1 MGKVKIKKKE
11 TRIDMTAMSDVTV
24 LLLTFFMLTST
35 FLQKEPVTVITP
47 PSVSEEKVPDSN
59 LLSVLVSPE
68 GKVFLEVLGS
78 KDSTMKSETVRADL
92 LKNMVAE
99 YKKTHPSAN
108 LAFTNKEMETFSK
121 LNAFGVP
128 ITKMKEWLNLEPD
141 QRDKFLESEQNPGI
155 PINMNEDPNN
165 PNEFQMWVRA
175 AYNSV
180 NPELQESMVKGR
192 GIAIKADQTT
202 PYSVVNVVMDNRID
216 FTPMVDMNMLLITF
230 FMLCTTMIKSQT
242 LQIALPTNEKVEKEQ
257 QNKVKQSEAVT
268 IIIDGKIDE
277 KTGLSNPEDGMLFY
291 YDGMPETDKLAQGES
306 NMKQIEFGAKTGGAY
321 PAIRE
326 ILQERNKEVVLKI
339 ADLKK
344 EWKEMKFSKNEE
356 VNDSIYQEK
365 AKKIRN
371 DSTLKRPVVIIKA
384 TPNAS
389 YAHVVSVLD
398 EMQINNISRYQIDRI
413 NEVDSAMMIMVQ
425 AKNLKK

>member
-1 MGKVKIKKKE
+1 
-11 TRIDMTAMSDVTV
+11 MTAMSDVTV

-202 PYSVVNVVMDNRID
+202 PYSVVNVVMDNLQTMKMNK
-216 FTPMVDMNMLLITF
+216 FTLMT
-230 FMLCTTMIKSQT
+230 
-242 LQIALPTNEKVEKEQ
+242 AL
-257 QNKVKQSEAVT
+257 
-268 IIIDGKIDE
+268 
-277 KTGLSNPEDGMLFY
+277 KT
-291 YDGMPETDKLAQGES
+291 
-306 NMKQIEFGAKTGGAY
+306 
-321 PAIRE
+321 
-326 ILQERNKEVVLKI
+326 
-339 ADLKK
+339 
-344 EWKEMKFSKNEE
+344 EE
-356 VNDSIYQEK
+356 E
-365 AKKIRN
+365 
-371 DSTLKRPVVIIKA
+371 
-384 TPNAS
+384 
-389 YAHVVSVLD
+389 
-398 EMQINNISRYQIDRI
+398 
-413 NEVDSAMMIMVQ
+413 
-425 AKNLKK
+425 

>member
-47 PSVSEEKVPDSN
+47 PSVSEEKVPDAN

-141 QRDKFLESEQNPGI
+141 QRDKALESGPGV
-155 PINMNEDPNN
+155 PISMNEDPNN
-165 PNEFQMWVRA
+165 PNEFQMWIRA

-202 PYSVVNVVMDNRID
+202 PYSVVNVVMDNLQTMKMNK
-216 FTPMVDMNMLLITF
+216 FTLMT
-230 FMLCTTMIKSQT
+230 
-242 LQIALPTNEKVEKEQ
+242 AL
-257 QNKVKQSEAVT
+257 
-268 IIIDGKIDE
+268 
-277 KTGLSNPEDGMLFY
+277 KTEED
-291 YDGMPETDKLAQGES
+291 
-306 NMKQIEFGAKTGGAY
+306 
-321 PAIRE
+321 
-326 ILQERNKEVVLKI
+326 
-339 ADLKK
+339 
-344 EWKEMKFSKNEE
+344 
-356 VNDSIYQEK
+356 
-365 AKKIRN
+365 
-371 DSTLKRPVVIIKA
+371 
-384 TPNAS
+384 
-389 YAHVVSVLD
+389 
-398 EMQINNISRYQIDRI
+398 
-413 NEVDSAMMIMVQ
+413 
-425 AKNLKK
+425 

>member
-47 PSVSEEKVPDSN
+47 PSVSEEKVPDAN

-108 LAFTNKEMETFSK
+108 LAFTNKEIETFSK

-141 QRDKFLESEQNPGI
+141 QRDKALENGPGV

-202 PYSVVNVVMDNRID
+202 PYSVVNVVMDNLQTMKMNK
-216 FTPMVDMNMLLITF
+216 FTLMT
-230 FMLCTTMIKSQT
+230 
-242 LQIALPTNEKVEKEQ
+242 ALKT
-257 QNKVKQSEAVT
+257 SE
-268 IIIDGKIDE
+268 D
-277 KTGLSNPEDGMLFY
+277 
-291 YDGMPETDKLAQGES
+291 
-306 NMKQIEFGAKTGGAY
+306 
-321 PAIRE
+321 
-326 ILQERNKEVVLKI
+326 
-339 ADLKK
+339 
-344 EWKEMKFSKNEE
+344 
-356 VNDSIYQEK
+356 
-365 AKKIRN
+365 
-371 DSTLKRPVVIIKA
+371 
-384 TPNAS
+384 
-389 YAHVVSVLD
+389 
-398 EMQINNISRYQIDRI
+398 
-413 NEVDSAMMIMVQ
+413 
-425 AKNLKK
+425 

>member
-47 PSVSEEKVPDSN
+47 PSVSEEKVPDAN

-68 GKVFLEVLGS
+68 GKVYLEVLGS

-92 LKNMVAE
+92 LKNMVSE

-108 LAFTNKEMETFSK
+108 LAFTNKEIETFSK

-141 QRDKFLESEQNPGI
+141 QRDKFLESKENPGV

-175 AYNSV
+175 AYNSL
-180 NPELQESMVKGR
+180 NPELQEAMVKGR

-202 PYSVVNVVMDNRID
+202 PYSVVNVVMDNLQTMKMNK
-216 FTPMVDMNMLLITF
+216 FTLMT
-230 FMLCTTMIKSQT
+230 
-242 LQIALPTNEKVEKEQ
+242 ALKLE
-257 QNKVKQSEAVT
+257 
-268 IIIDGKIDE
+268 
-277 KTGLSNPEDGMLFY
+277 ED
-291 YDGMPETDKLAQGES
+291 
-306 NMKQIEFGAKTGGAY
+306 
-321 PAIRE
+321 
-326 ILQERNKEVVLKI
+326 
-339 ADLKK
+339 
-344 EWKEMKFSKNEE
+344 
-356 VNDSIYQEK
+356 
-365 AKKIRN
+365 
-371 DSTLKRPVVIIKA
+371 
-384 TPNAS
+384 
-389 YAHVVSVLD
+389 
-398 EMQINNISRYQIDRI
+398 
-413 NEVDSAMMIMVQ
+413 
-425 AKNLKK
+425 

>member
-47 PSVSEEKVPDSN
+47 PSVSEEKVPDAN
-59 LLSVLVSPE
+59 LLSILVSPE

-108 LAFTNKEMETFSK
+108 LAFTNKEIETFSK

-128 ITKMKEWLNLEPD
+128 IKNMKEWLNLEPD
-141 QRDKFLESEQNPGI
+141 QRDKFLESKENPGV

-165 PNEFQMWVRA
+165 PNEFQMWIRA

-180 NPELQESMVKGR
+180 NPELQETMVKGR

-202 PYSVVNVVMDNRID
+202 PYSVVNVVMDNLQTMKMNK
-216 FTPMVDMNMLLITF
+216 FTLMT
-230 FMLCTTMIKSQT
+230 
-242 LQIALPTNEKVEKEQ
+242 AL
-257 QNKVKQSEAVT
+257 
-268 IIIDGKIDE
+268 
-277 KTGLSNPEDGMLFY
+277 KT
-291 YDGMPETDKLAQGES
+291 
-306 NMKQIEFGAKTGGAY
+306 
-321 PAIRE
+321 
-326 ILQERNKEVVLKI
+326 
-339 ADLKK
+339 
-344 EWKEMKFSKNEE
+344 EE
-356 VNDSIYQEK
+356 E
-365 AKKIRN
+365 
-371 DSTLKRPVVIIKA
+371 
-384 TPNAS
+384 
-389 YAHVVSVLD
+389 
-398 EMQINNISRYQIDRI
+398 
-413 NEVDSAMMIMVQ
+413 
-425 AKNLKK
+425 

>member
-47 PSVSEEKVPDSN
+47 PSVSEEKVPDAN

-92 LKNMVAE
+92 LKNMVVE

-108 LAFTNKEMETFSK
+108 LAFTNKEIETFSK

-141 QRDKFLESEQNPGI
+141 QRDKALEAGPGV

-165 PNEFQMWVRA
+165 PNEFQMWIRA

-202 PYSVVNVVMDNRID
+202 PYSVVNVVMDNLQTMKMNK
-216 FTPMVDMNMLLITF
+216 FTLMT
-230 FMLCTTMIKSQT
+230 
-242 LQIALPTNEKVEKEQ
+242 AL
-257 QNKVKQSEAVT
+257 
-268 IIIDGKIDE
+268 
-277 KTGLSNPEDGMLFY
+277 KT
-291 YDGMPETDKLAQGES
+291 
-306 NMKQIEFGAKTGGAY
+306 
-321 PAIRE
+321 
-326 ILQERNKEVVLKI
+326 
-339 ADLKK
+339 
-344 EWKEMKFSKNEE
+344 EE
-356 VNDSIYQEK
+356 E
-365 AKKIRN
+365 
-371 DSTLKRPVVIIKA
+371 
-384 TPNAS
+384 
-389 YAHVVSVLD
+389 
-398 EMQINNISRYQIDRI
+398 
-413 NEVDSAMMIMVQ
+413 
-425 AKNLKK
+425 

>member
-68 GKVFLEVLGS
+68 GKVYLEVLGS

-141 QRDKFLESEQNPGI
+141 LRDKFLESEQNPGI

-175 AYNSV
+175 AYNSM

-202 PYSVVNVVMDNRID
+202 PYSVVNVVMDNLQTMKMNK
-216 FTPMVDMNMLLITF
+216 FTLMT
-230 FMLCTTMIKSQT
+230 
-242 LQIALPTNEKVEKEQ
+242 ALKT
-257 QNKVKQSEAVT
+257 SE
-268 IIIDGKIDE
+268 D
-277 KTGLSNPEDGMLFY
+277 
-291 YDGMPETDKLAQGES
+291 
-306 NMKQIEFGAKTGGAY
+306 
-321 PAIRE
+321 
-326 ILQERNKEVVLKI
+326 
-339 ADLKK
+339 
-344 EWKEMKFSKNEE
+344 
-356 VNDSIYQEK
+356 
-365 AKKIRN
+365 
-371 DSTLKRPVVIIKA
+371 
-384 TPNAS
+384 
-389 YAHVVSVLD
+389 
-398 EMQINNISRYQIDRI
+398 
-413 NEVDSAMMIMVQ
+413 
-425 AKNLKK
+425 

>member
-47 PSVSEEKVPDSN
+47 PSVAEEKVPDSN

-68 GKVFLEVLGS
+68 GKVFLEVLGD

-92 LKNMVAE
+92 LKNMVSE

-108 LAFTNKEMETFSK
+108 LAFTNKEIETFSR

-141 QRDKFLESEQNPGI
+141 QRDKFLESKENPGV

-165 PNEFQMWVRA
+165 PNEFQMWIRA

-180 NPELQESMVKGR
+180 NPNLQEAMVKGR

-202 PYSVVNVVMDNRID
+202 PYSVVNVVMDNLQ
-216 FTPMVDMNMLLITF
+216 TMKMN
-230 FMLCTTMIKSQT
+230 
-242 LQIALPTNEKVEKEQ
+242 
-257 QNKVKQSEAVT
+257 
-268 IIIDGKIDE
+268 
-277 KTGLSNPEDGMLFY
+277 
-291 YDGMPETDKLAQGES
+291 
-306 NMKQIEFGAKTGGAY
+306 
-321 PAIRE
+321 
-326 ILQERNKEVVLKI
+326 
-339 ADLKK
+339 
-344 EWKEMKFSKNEE
+344 KFSLMTALKTSEE
-356 VNDSIYQEK
+356 
-365 AKKIRN
+365 
-371 DSTLKRPVVIIKA
+371 
-384 TPNAS
+384 
-389 YAHVVSVLD
+389 
-398 EMQINNISRYQIDRI
+398 
-413 NEVDSAMMIMVQ
+413 
-425 AKNLKK
+425 

>member
-47 PSVSEEKVPDSN
+47 PSVSEEKVPDAN

-68 GKVFLEVLGS
+68 GKVYLEVLGS

-108 LAFTNKEMETFSK
+108 LAFTNKEIETFSK

-128 ITKMKEWLNLEPD
+128 IAKMKEWLNLDPD
-141 QRDKFLESEQNPGI
+141 QRDKFLESDQNPGV

-202 PYSVVNVVMDNRID
+202 PYSVVNVVMDNLQTMKMNK
-216 FTPMVDMNMLLITF
+216 FTLMT
-230 FMLCTTMIKSQT
+230 
-242 LQIALPTNEKVEKEQ
+242 AL
-257 QNKVKQSEAVT
+257 
-268 IIIDGKIDE
+268 
-277 KTGLSNPEDGMLFY
+277 KTEED
-291 YDGMPETDKLAQGES
+291 
-306 NMKQIEFGAKTGGAY
+306 
-321 PAIRE
+321 
-326 ILQERNKEVVLKI
+326 
-339 ADLKK
+339 
-344 EWKEMKFSKNEE
+344 
-356 VNDSIYQEK
+356 
-365 AKKIRN
+365 
-371 DSTLKRPVVIIKA
+371 
-384 TPNAS
+384 
-389 YAHVVSVLD
+389 
-398 EMQINNISRYQIDRI
+398 
-413 NEVDSAMMIMVQ
+413 
-425 AKNLKK
+425 

>member
-47 PSVSEEKVPDSN
+47 PSVSEEKVPDAN

-108 LAFTNKEMETFSK
+108 LAFTNKEIETFSK

-141 QRDKFLESEQNPGI
+141 QRDKFLESEQNPGV

-165 PNEFQMWVRA
+165 PNEFQMWIRA

-180 NPELQESMVKGR
+180 NPELQEAMVKGR

-202 PYSVVNVVMDNRID
+202 PYSVVNVVMDNLQ
-216 FTPMVDMNMLLITF
+216 TMKMN
-230 FMLCTTMIKSQT
+230 
-242 LQIALPTNEKVEKEQ
+242 
-257 QNKVKQSEAVT
+257 
-268 IIIDGKIDE
+268 
-277 KTGLSNPEDGMLFY
+277 
-291 YDGMPETDKLAQGES
+291 
-306 NMKQIEFGAKTGGAY
+306 
-321 PAIRE
+321 
-326 ILQERNKEVVLKI
+326 
-339 ADLKK
+339 
-344 EWKEMKFSKNEE
+344 KFSLMTALKTSEE
-356 VNDSIYQEK
+356 
-365 AKKIRN
+365 
-371 DSTLKRPVVIIKA
+371 
-384 TPNAS
+384 
-389 YAHVVSVLD
+389 
-398 EMQINNISRYQIDRI
+398 
-413 NEVDSAMMIMVQ
+413 
-425 AKNLKK
+425 

>member
-1 MGKVKIKKKE
+1 
-11 TRIDMTAMSDVTV
+11 MTAMSDVTV

-202 PYSVVNVVMDNRID
+202 PYSVVNVVMDNLQTMKMNK
-216 FTPMVDMNMLLITF
+216 FTLMT
-230 FMLCTTMIKSQT
+230 
-242 LQIALPTNEKVEKEQ
+242 AL
-257 QNKVKQSEAVT
+257 
-268 IIIDGKIDE
+268 
-277 KTGLSNPEDGMLFY
+277 KTE
-291 YDGMPETDKLAQGES
+291 
-306 NMKQIEFGAKTGGAY
+306 
-321 PAIRE
+321 
-326 ILQERNKEVVLKI
+326 
-339 ADLKK
+339 
-344 EWKEMKFSKNEE
+344 EE
-356 VNDSIYQEK
+356 VRYPY
-365 AKKIRN
+365 R
-371 DSTLKRPVVIIKA
+371 LH
-384 TPNAS
+384 S
-389 YAHVVSVLD
+389 YG
-398 EMQINNISRYQIDRI
+398 
-413 NEVDSAMMIMVQ
+413 
-425 AKNLKK
+425 

>member
-47 PSVSEEKVPDSN
+47 PSVSEEKVPDAN

-108 LAFTNKEMETFSK
+108 LAFTNKEIETFSK

-141 QRDKFLESEQNPGI
+141 QRDKALEAGPGV

-165 PNEFQMWVRA
+165 PNEFQMWIRA

-180 NPELQESMVKGR
+180 NPELQETMVKGR

-202 PYSVVNVVMDNRID
+202 PYSVVNVVMDNLQTMKMNK
-216 FTPMVDMNMLLITF
+216 FTLMT
-230 FMLCTTMIKSQT
+230 
-242 LQIALPTNEKVEKEQ
+242 AL
-257 QNKVKQSEAVT
+257 
-268 IIIDGKIDE
+268 
-277 KTGLSNPEDGMLFY
+277 KTEED
-291 YDGMPETDKLAQGES
+291 
-306 NMKQIEFGAKTGGAY
+306 
-321 PAIRE
+321 
-326 ILQERNKEVVLKI
+326 
-339 ADLKK
+339 
-344 EWKEMKFSKNEE
+344 
-356 VNDSIYQEK
+356 
-365 AKKIRN
+365 
-371 DSTLKRPVVIIKA
+371 
-384 TPNAS
+384 
-389 YAHVVSVLD
+389 
-398 EMQINNISRYQIDRI
+398 
-413 NEVDSAMMIMVQ
+413 
-425 AKNLKK
+425 

>member
-35 FLQKEPVTVITP
+35 FLQKEPVQVITP
-47 PSVSEEKVPDSN
+47 PSVAEEKVPDAN

-99 YKKTHPSAN
+99 YTKTHPSAN
-108 LAFTNKEMETFSK
+108 LGITSKDIETFSK

-128 ITKMKEWLNLEPD
+128 ITKMKEWLNMEPEA
-141 QRDKFLESEQNPGI
+141 RDKALKTAGI

-180 NPELQESMVKGR
+180 NEELKDAIVSGR

-202 PYSVVNVVMDNRID
+202 PYSVVNVVMDNLQTMKMNK
-216 FTPMVDMNMLLITF
+216 FTLMT
-230 FMLCTTMIKSQT
+230 
-242 LQIALPTNEKVEKEQ
+242 AL
-257 QNKVKQSEAVT
+257 
-268 IIIDGKIDE
+268 
-277 KTGLSNPEDGMLFY
+277 KT
-291 YDGMPETDKLAQGES
+291 
-306 NMKQIEFGAKTGGAY
+306 
-321 PAIRE
+321 
-326 ILQERNKEVVLKI
+326 
-339 ADLKK
+339 
-344 EWKEMKFSKNEE
+344 EE
-356 VNDSIYQEK
+356 E
-365 AKKIRN
+365 
-371 DSTLKRPVVIIKA
+371 
-384 TPNAS
+384 
-389 YAHVVSVLD
+389 
-398 EMQINNISRYQIDRI
+398 
-413 NEVDSAMMIMVQ
+413 
-425 AKNLKK
+425 

>member
-47 PSVSEEKVPDSN
+47 PSVAEEKVPDAN
-59 LLSVLVSPE
+59 LLSVLVSPQ

-108 LAFTNKEMETFSK
+108 LAFTNKEIETFSK

-141 QRDKFLESEQNPGI
+141 QRDKFLESEQNPGV

-165 PNEFQMWVRA
+165 PNEFQMWIRA

-180 NPELQESMVKGR
+180 NPELQETMVKGR

-202 PYSVVNVVMDNRID
+202 PYSVVNVVMDNLQTMKMNK
-216 FTPMVDMNMLLITF
+216 FTLMT
-230 FMLCTTMIKSQT
+230 
-242 LQIALPTNEKVEKEQ
+242 AL
-257 QNKVKQSEAVT
+257 
-268 IIIDGKIDE
+268 
-277 KTGLSNPEDGMLFY
+277 KT
-291 YDGMPETDKLAQGES
+291 
-306 NMKQIEFGAKTGGAY
+306 
-321 PAIRE
+321 
-326 ILQERNKEVVLKI
+326 
-339 ADLKK
+339 
-344 EWKEMKFSKNEE
+344 EE
-356 VNDSIYQEK
+356 E
-365 AKKIRN
+365 
-371 DSTLKRPVVIIKA
+371 
-384 TPNAS
+384 
-389 YAHVVSVLD
+389 
-398 EMQINNISRYQIDRI
+398 
-413 NEVDSAMMIMVQ
+413 
-425 AKNLKK
+425 

>member
-47 PSVSEEKVPDSN
+47 PSVAEEKVPDAN

-68 GKVFLEVLGS
+68 GKVYLEVLGS

-108 LAFTNKEMETFSK
+108 LAFTNKEIETFSK

-128 ITKMKEWLNLEPD
+128 IRNMKEWLNLEPD
-141 QRDKFLESEQNPGI
+141 QRDKFLESKENPGV

-165 PNEFQMWVRA
+165 PNEFQMWIRA

-180 NPELQESMVKGR
+180 NPELQEAMVKGR

-202 PYSVVNVVMDNRID
+202 PYSVVNVVMDNLQTMKMNK
-216 FTPMVDMNMLLITF
+216 FTLMT
-230 FMLCTTMIKSQT
+230 
-242 LQIALPTNEKVEKEQ
+242 AL
-257 QNKVKQSEAVT
+257 
-268 IIIDGKIDE
+268 
-277 KTGLSNPEDGMLFY
+277 KT
-291 YDGMPETDKLAQGES
+291 
-306 NMKQIEFGAKTGGAY
+306 
-321 PAIRE
+321 
-326 ILQERNKEVVLKI
+326 
-339 ADLKK
+339 
-344 EWKEMKFSKNEE
+344 EE
-356 VNDSIYQEK
+356 E
-365 AKKIRN
+365 
-371 DSTLKRPVVIIKA
+371 
-384 TPNAS
+384 
-389 YAHVVSVLD
+389 
-398 EMQINNISRYQIDRI
+398 
-413 NEVDSAMMIMVQ
+413 
-425 AKNLKK
+425 

>member
-47 PSVSEEKVPDSN
+47 PSVSEEKVPDAN

-99 YKKTHPSAN
+99 YKRTHPSAN
-108 LAFTNKEMETFSK
+108 LSFTNKEIETFSK

-141 QRDKFLESEQNPGI
+141 QRDKALESGPGV
-155 PINMNEDPNN
+155 PISMNEDPNN
-165 PNEFQMWVRA
+165 PNEFQMWIRA

-202 PYSVVNVVMDNRID
+202 PYSVVNVVMDNLQTMKMNK
-216 FTPMVDMNMLLITF
+216 FTLMT
-230 FMLCTTMIKSQT
+230 
-242 LQIALPTNEKVEKEQ
+242 AL
-257 QNKVKQSEAVT
+257 
-268 IIIDGKIDE
+268 
-277 KTGLSNPEDGMLFY
+277 KT
-291 YDGMPETDKLAQGES
+291 
-306 NMKQIEFGAKTGGAY
+306 
-321 PAIRE
+321 
-326 ILQERNKEVVLKI
+326 
-339 ADLKK
+339 
-344 EWKEMKFSKNEE
+344 EE
-356 VNDSIYQEK
+356 E
-365 AKKIRN
+365 
-371 DSTLKRPVVIIKA
+371 
-384 TPNAS
+384 
-389 YAHVVSVLD
+389 
-398 EMQINNISRYQIDRI
+398 
-413 NEVDSAMMIMVQ
+413 
-425 AKNLKK
+425 

>member
-47 PSVSEEKVPDSN
+47 PSVSEEKVPDAN
-59 LLSVLVSPE
+59 LLSILVSPE

-165 PNEFQMWVRA
+165 PNEFQMWIRA

-180 NPELQESMVKGR
+180 NPELQEMMVKGR

-202 PYSVVNVVMDNRID
+202 PYSVVNVVMDNLQTMKMNK
-216 FTPMVDMNMLLITF
+216 FTLMT
-230 FMLCTTMIKSQT
+230 
-242 LQIALPTNEKVEKEQ
+242 AL
-257 QNKVKQSEAVT
+257 
-268 IIIDGKIDE
+268 
-277 KTGLSNPEDGMLFY
+277 KT
-291 YDGMPETDKLAQGES
+291 
-306 NMKQIEFGAKTGGAY
+306 
-321 PAIRE
+321 
-326 ILQERNKEVVLKI
+326 
-339 ADLKK
+339 
-344 EWKEMKFSKNEE
+344 EE
-356 VNDSIYQEK
+356 E
-365 AKKIRN
+365 
-371 DSTLKRPVVIIKA
+371 
-384 TPNAS
+384 
-389 YAHVVSVLD
+389 
-398 EMQINNISRYQIDRI
+398 
-413 NEVDSAMMIMVQ
+413 
-425 AKNLKK
+425 

>member
-47 PSVSEEKVPDSN
+47 PSVSEEKVPDAN

-108 LAFTNKEMETFSK
+108 LQFTNKEFETFSK

-141 QRDKFLESEQNPGI
+141 QRDKFLESEQNPGV

-175 AYNSV
+175 AYNSL
-180 NPELQESMVKGR
+180 NPELQEAMVKGR

-202 PYSVVNVVMDNRID
+202 PYSVVNVVMDNLQTMKMNK
-216 FTPMVDMNMLLITF
+216 FTLMT
-230 FMLCTTMIKSQT
+230 
-242 LQIALPTNEKVEKEQ
+242 ALKT
-257 QNKVKQSEAVT
+257 SE
-268 IIIDGKIDE
+268 D
-277 KTGLSNPEDGMLFY
+277 
-291 YDGMPETDKLAQGES
+291 
-306 NMKQIEFGAKTGGAY
+306 
-321 PAIRE
+321 
-326 ILQERNKEVVLKI
+326 
-339 ADLKK
+339 
-344 EWKEMKFSKNEE
+344 
-356 VNDSIYQEK
+356 
-365 AKKIRN
+365 
-371 DSTLKRPVVIIKA
+371 
-384 TPNAS
+384 
-389 YAHVVSVLD
+389 
-398 EMQINNISRYQIDRI
+398 
-413 NEVDSAMMIMVQ
+413 
-425 AKNLKK
+425 

>member
-47 PSVSEEKVPDSN
+47 PSVAEEKVPDAN
-59 LLSVLVSPE
+59 LLSVLVSPQ

-108 LAFTNKEMETFSK
+108 LAFTNKEIETFSR

-141 QRDKFLESEQNPGI
+141 QRDKFLESEQNPGV

-165 PNEFQMWVRA
+165 PNEFQMWIRA

-180 NPELQESMVKGR
+180 NPELQEMMVKGR

-202 PYSVVNVVMDNRID
+202 PYSVVNVVMDNLQ
-216 FTPMVDMNMLLITF
+216 TMKMN
-230 FMLCTTMIKSQT
+230 
-242 LQIALPTNEKVEKEQ
+242 
-257 QNKVKQSEAVT
+257 
-268 IIIDGKIDE
+268 
-277 KTGLSNPEDGMLFY
+277 
-291 YDGMPETDKLAQGES
+291 
-306 NMKQIEFGAKTGGAY
+306 
-321 PAIRE
+321 
-326 ILQERNKEVVLKI
+326 
-339 ADLKK
+339 
-344 EWKEMKFSKNEE
+344 KFSLMTALKTSEE
-356 VNDSIYQEK
+356 
-365 AKKIRN
+365 
-371 DSTLKRPVVIIKA
+371 
-384 TPNAS
+384 
-389 YAHVVSVLD
+389 
-398 EMQINNISRYQIDRI
+398 
-413 NEVDSAMMIMVQ
+413 
-425 AKNLKK
+425 

>member
-47 PSVSEEKVPDSN
+47 PSVAEEKVPDAN
-59 LLSVLVSPE
+59 LLSVLVSPQ

-108 LAFTNKEMETFSK
+108 LAFTNKEIETFSR

-141 QRDKFLESEQNPGI
+141 QRDKFLESEQNPGV

-165 PNEFQMWVRA
+165 PNEFQMWIRA

-180 NPELQESMVKGR
+180 NPELQEAMVKGR

-202 PYSVVNVVMDNRID
+202 PYSVVNVVMDNLQ
-216 FTPMVDMNMLLITF
+216 TMKMN
-230 FMLCTTMIKSQT
+230 
-242 LQIALPTNEKVEKEQ
+242 
-257 QNKVKQSEAVT
+257 
-268 IIIDGKIDE
+268 
-277 KTGLSNPEDGMLFY
+277 
-291 YDGMPETDKLAQGES
+291 
-306 NMKQIEFGAKTGGAY
+306 
-321 PAIRE
+321 
-326 ILQERNKEVVLKI
+326 
-339 ADLKK
+339 
-344 EWKEMKFSKNEE
+344 KFSLMT
-356 VNDSIYQEK
+356 
-365 AKKIRN
+365 A
-371 DSTLKRPVVIIKA
+371 LK
-384 TPNAS
+384 TS
-389 YAHVVSVLD
+389 ED
-398 EMQINNISRYQIDRI
+398 
-413 NEVDSAMMIMVQ
+413 
-425 AKNLKK
+425 

>member
-59 LLSVLVSPE
+59 LLSILVSPE

-92 LKNMVAE
+92 LKNMVSE

-108 LAFTNKEMETFSK
+108 LAFTNKEIETFSR

-128 ITKMKEWLNLEPD
+128 ITKMKEWLNLKPD
-141 QRDKFLESEQNPGI
+141 QRDKFLESEQNPGV

-165 PNEFQMWVRA
+165 PNEFQMWIRA

-180 NPELQESMVKGR
+180 NPELQEAMVKGR

-202 PYSVVNVVMDNRID
+202 PYSVVNVVMDNLQ
-216 FTPMVDMNMLLITF
+216 TMKMN
-230 FMLCTTMIKSQT
+230 
-242 LQIALPTNEKVEKEQ
+242 
-257 QNKVKQSEAVT
+257 
-268 IIIDGKIDE
+268 
-277 KTGLSNPEDGMLFY
+277 
-291 YDGMPETDKLAQGES
+291 
-306 NMKQIEFGAKTGGAY
+306 
-321 PAIRE
+321 
-326 ILQERNKEVVLKI
+326 
-339 ADLKK
+339 
-344 EWKEMKFSKNEE
+344 KFSLMTALKTSEE
-356 VNDSIYQEK
+356 
-365 AKKIRN
+365 
-371 DSTLKRPVVIIKA
+371 
-384 TPNAS
+384 
-389 YAHVVSVLD
+389 
-398 EMQINNISRYQIDRI
+398 
-413 NEVDSAMMIMVQ
+413 
-425 AKNLKK
+425 

>member
-47 PSVSEEKVPDSN
+47 PSVSEEKVPDAN

-108 LAFTNKEMETFSK
+108 LAFTNKEIETFSK

-128 ITKMKEWLNLEPD
+128 ITKMKEWLNLETD
-141 QRDKFLESEQNPGI
+141 QRDKALENGPGI

-165 PNEFQMWVRA
+165 PNEFQMWIRA

-202 PYSVVNVVMDNRID
+202 PYSVVNVVMDNLQTMKMNK
-216 FTPMVDMNMLLITF
+216 FTLMT
-230 FMLCTTMIKSQT
+230 
-242 LQIALPTNEKVEKEQ
+242 AL
-257 QNKVKQSEAVT
+257 
-268 IIIDGKIDE
+268 
-277 KTGLSNPEDGMLFY
+277 KT
-291 YDGMPETDKLAQGES
+291 
-306 NMKQIEFGAKTGGAY
+306 
-321 PAIRE
+321 
-326 ILQERNKEVVLKI
+326 
-339 ADLKK
+339 
-344 EWKEMKFSKNEE
+344 EE
-356 VNDSIYQEK
+356 E
-365 AKKIRN
+365 
-371 DSTLKRPVVIIKA
+371 
-384 TPNAS
+384 
-389 YAHVVSVLD
+389 
-398 EMQINNISRYQIDRI
+398 
-413 NEVDSAMMIMVQ
+413 
-425 AKNLKK
+425 